1 MLRRIVLGLPAALLL
16 GVLALHNSPAVAQ
29 PAPIAD
35 GIVGTWILVSVSSQQ
50 ADGTRG
56 EPFGPNPKG
65 VVMFSS
71 DGHFSLFQ
79 KGSCRT

>member
-1 MLRRIVLGLPAALLL
+1 MFRRIVLGLPAALLL
-16 GVLALHNSPAVAQ
+16 GVLALHTSPARAQ

-56 EPFGPNPKG
+56 
-65 VVMFSS
+65 
-71 DGHFSLFQ
+71 
-79 KGSCRT
+79 